1 MIAYLKGTVVH
12 QGLDSIIVDHH
23 QMGYEVFV
31 SRPYDFP
38 LNQKATVFTYQHVRE
53 DAIILF
59 GFETEAEKEVFLSII
74 GVKGIGPKTAMNML
88 AKTDGERFIEA
99 IETEDLAYLTTLPG
113 VGKKTASQMLLDLK
127 GKFRYTAS
135 MPNKVGSKN
144 VDEALFALE
153 DLGFSQTELKR
164 IQPQLAQET
173 NQNIEHLIKK
183 GLQLIHGRKGGL

>member
-12 QGLDSIIVDHH
+12 QGIESIIVDHH

-38 LNQKATVFTYQHVRE
+38 LNQATTVFTYQHVRE
-53 DAIILF
+53 DAMILF
-59 GFETEAEKEVFLSII
+59 GFQNEAEKEVFMQMIA
-74 GVKGIGPKTAMNML
+74 VKGIGPKTAMNIL

-99 IETEDLAYLTTLPG
+99 IETEDLAYLTSLPG

-127 GKFRYTAS
+127 GKFQYTAS
-135 MPNKVGSKN
+135 MPKKVGSKN

-153 DLGFSQTELKR
+153 ELGFSRSELKN
-164 IQPQLAQET
+164 IQTQLAQES
-173 NQNIEHLIKK
+173 NQDIEHLIKK
-183 GLQLIHGRKGGL
+183 GLQLIHGRKGGF